1 MTMMMEE
8 MMRMRKM
15 MEVNTATVVVASTAT
30 EMDPIHLFDFNQVSR
45 LVSNVV
51 GQGGEVA
58 ENACGPHYVQV

>member
-1 MTMMMEE
+1 
-8 MMRMRKM
+8 M